1 MVLRV
6 KRSACFIGI
15 SMEKQQLDHWE
26 SSWKWKK
33 KKKRSVV
40 GYQFLEKTVRLVTFL
55 RGPLKISHITRCP
68 YDLMSYC
75 FL

>member
-33 KKKRSVV
+33 KKKISGRIRI
-40 GYQFLEKTVRLVTFL
+40 LREKCKASDVFKRPFEDKPHHKVSL
-55 RGPLKISHITRCP
+55 
-68 YDLMSYC
+68 
-75 FL
+75 